1 MVNCQCN
8 SCRATC
14 QSRKWIFRVFVFQAI
29 FVVGEP
35 LCDLKPPFW
44 VLNNFT
50 RDNFMKIE
58 WFITEVTAVG
68 PPIRAQTDFFGHFWC
83 FLAKLCCFCGQSATL
98 WSGHP
103 LLSPKDL
110 MFGHFVK
117 IELYITDVHNSYRVP
132 HQSRAWFFLAIFDDF
147 RPSSCRVPCKRW
159 SDFFEWFWTL
169 CHQFKT
175 LPEPGEPLCHIEIL
189 SQSLKP

>member
-132 HQSRAWFFLAIFDDF
+132 HQSRAWFFWLFLMILGQVAVGYPARDEVIFL
-147 RPSSCRVPCKRW
+147 
-159 SDFFEWFWTL
+159 SDFGRFATNSRHFL
-169 CHQFKT
+169 S
-175 LPEPGEPLCHIEIL
+175 PGSHFVI
-189 SQSLKP
+189 